1 LGAYASLSRNSQQ
14 EIPVYSGLQLF
25 FRAAGTTAMNK
36 SEAHR
41 IIEHEDERLAGSTG
55 ISVRLTRRALLV
67 RAAALAAAW
76 TISPWQIGVPSAFG
90 QETDQAAMWQT
101 LEAYAGTPGMTQTL
115 EAYADTLIPGQKRFP
130 GDRAI
135 AGVVSGA
142 GAVQAGAIEMMNFPP
157 VGLEAALP
165 LLALSINVNAVVYA
179 VINKITLDL
188 TVPPFVSLDFAS
200 RTALLVN
207 LLETAGPEQ
216 GAFYGLAAISFA
228 AYNTAGYLPTVVA
241 IQDGHPGLAA
251 IGFPPPNPDGL
262 WRFPEFSY
270 RRVLARAHPHS
281 QGGNP
286 A

>member
-1 LGAYASLSRNSQQ
+1 M
-14 EIPVYSGLQLF
+14 
-25 FRAAGTTAMNK
+25 MNMSK
-36 SEAHR
+36 IHR
-41 IIEHEDERLAGSTG
+41 IIEREDERLVRSTG

-67 RAAALAAAW
+67 HAGALAAAW
-76 TISPWQIGVPSAFG
+76 TIGPWRIGVPSALG
-90 QETDQAAMWQT
+90 QGMDE
-101 LEAYAGTPGMTQTL
+101 PPMTQTL
-115 EAYADTLIPGQKRFP
+115 EAYADTLIPGEKRFP

-157 VGLEAALP
+157 VGFQPALP
-165 LLALSINVNAVVYA
+165 GLAASINMHAQRYA
-179 VINKITLDL
+179 ESHKIVLDP

-200 RTALLVN
+200 RTALLAEI
-207 LLETAGPEQ
+207 LDGDAPDQ
-216 GAFYGLAAISFA
+216 PAFYALASVSFV

-241 IQDGHPGLAA
+241 MRDGHPGLAA
-251 IGFPPPNPDGL
+251 IGFPPPDPDGV

-270 RRVLARAHPHS
+270 RRVLALAHPHS